1 MILSSMPRTD
11 SFAQFLTVL
20 LIFIGVLVVTL
31 YTTRW
36 IARYQKV
43 QNVNR
48 NIDVIE
54 TYRLTSG
61 KYVQILRLGDTYVAV
76 AICKDTV
83 TLLAQIPKEQIEIH
97 RDDGSVSVNFREF
110 LEKARKMSSGKNNA
124 AKKE

>member
-11 SFAQFLTVL
+11 SFAQFITVL

-43 QNVNR
+43 QNVNK

-83 TLLAQIPKEQIEIH
+83 TLLAQIPKEQIEI
-97 RDDGSVSVNFREF
+97 RREDGSVSVNFREF
-110 LEKARKMSSGKNNA
+110 LEKARKMSSGK
-124 AKKE
+124 K

>member
-1 MILSSMPRTD
+1 MTLSSMPRAD

-43 QNVNR
+43 QNVNK

-54 TYRLTSG
+54 TYRLTAG
-61 KYVQILRLGDTYVAV
+61 KYIQILRLGDTYVAV

-83 TLLAQIPKEQIEIH
+83 TLLAQIPKEQIEI
-97 RDDGSVSVNFREF
+97 RREDGSVSVNFREF
-110 LEKARKMSSGKNNA
+110 LEKARKINSGRKNGT
-124 AKKE
+124 KEQ